1 MAATKTEPKTNP
13 KEEMVSVFIPKVS
26 GEDPMFF
33 VGLNGKNYNIP
44 RGKTV
49 QVPKAVADII
59 DMHNRTVEYM
69 EKQKEEKK
77 KLMHQVQGAP
87 V

>member
-1 MAATKTEPKTNP
+1 MAAKIEANTPVTEEKVN
-13 KEEMVSVFIPKVS
+13 VFIPKMS
-26 GEDPMFF
+26 GEDNTFF
-33 VGLNGKNYNIP
+33 VGLNGKNYLIP

-59 DMHNRTVEYM
+59 DMHNRAI
-69 EKQKEEKK
+69 EERDRRCEERQS
-77 KLMHQVQGAP
+77 LMNHVQGAP